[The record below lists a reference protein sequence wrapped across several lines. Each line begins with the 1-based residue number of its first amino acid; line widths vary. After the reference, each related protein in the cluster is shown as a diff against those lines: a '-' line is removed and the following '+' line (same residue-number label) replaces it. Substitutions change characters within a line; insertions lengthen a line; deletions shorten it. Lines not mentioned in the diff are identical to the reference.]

1 MAIVAPWFGGALGG
15 STRTVPRVTPRPT
28 QGIDPIT
35 GVPIPLDGPVPIT
48 SESQLEKDA
57 RNGMTLDKPGA
68 IPVEQVGYGGGNNDR
83 KKDCK
88 CPASHL
94 CHGKPSIQS
103 RNDNGIQYQLYIAN
117 LYSAPLVFSNLGIAE
132 SGKSYKV
139 TEWAYSSVNDFDG
152 MWPNKCVVVE
162 AKDRYEHMFKYL
174 WFNSTEQLEKWARQM
189 NKQLKA
195 VQPSWKTTNAK
206 QKKVELEWHF
216 SELNTKRIVVS
227 DNTINNLMKSG
238 LKVKHTEFLNKEKL
252 DKLDNQ
258 RKKEFDENVKRGYG
272 T

>member
-1 MAIVAPWFGGALGG
+1 MCSSDL
-15 STRTVPRVTPRPT
+15 
-28 QGIDPIT
+28 
-35 GVPIPLDGPVPIT
+35 
-48 SESQLEKDA
+48 
-57 RNGMTLDKPGA
+57 
-68 IPVEQVGYGGGNNDR
+68 
-83 KKDCK
+83 
-88 CPASHL
+88 
-94 CHGKPSIQS
+94 
-103 RNDNGIQYQLYIAN
+103 YQLYIAN

-216 SELNTKRIVVS
+216 SELNTKKIVVS